1 MRIRQR
7 MRILSDHRESK
18 DSSPAPLFTR
28 SLHQERFT
36 TLLQSNGSKLFLETA
51 GCHPLFYLHS

>member
-18 DSSPAPLFTR
+18 DSSPA
-28 SLHQERFT
+28 
-36 TLLQSNGSKLFLETA
+36 TLLIAFFTLCRGFAANFVLCFQKL
-51 GCHPLFYLHS
+51 PHSFIFRSP

>member
-18 DSSPAPLFTR
+18 DSSPATLFDRIFHSLQRIRRKFRPLF
-28 SLHQERFT
+28 
-36 TLLQSNGSKLFLETA
+36 SKTSALF
-51 GCHPLFYLHS
+51 HFP